1 MRVLFISN
9 KERSEVNQGFSERY
23 ITVLHATLQIYFTV
37 KHLVI
42 LKKEEKKKKTIF
54 LWERV

>member
-54 LWERV
+54 L